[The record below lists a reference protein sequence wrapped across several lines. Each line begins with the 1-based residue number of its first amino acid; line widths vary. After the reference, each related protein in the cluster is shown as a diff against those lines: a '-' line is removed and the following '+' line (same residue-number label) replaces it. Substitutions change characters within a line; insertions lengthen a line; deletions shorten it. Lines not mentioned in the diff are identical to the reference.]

1 MRPCPWA
8 SSWTQKK
15 VNGYATTVEIHSIS
29 YVQIHTHMAQELLYM
44 VKLKTNRLW
53 NGSYV
58 GDDLTVTQTIKSKP
72 LDFWVKWAATVM
84 ALIHVWLISHD
95 VEPWYKYTGVTQAAL
110 WLWLGVLWR
119 QPSIIL
125 LNVIMILIYIKGIVG
140 L

>member
-15 VNGYATTVEIHSIS
+15 VNGSETTVEIHSMS
-29 YVQIHTHMAQELLYM
+29 YVQTHTHMAQELSCM
-44 VKLKTNRLW
+44 AKLKTNRLW

-58 GDDLTVTQTIKSKP
+58 GANLTLTQTIKSKP
-72 LDFWVKWAATVM
+72 LDFWVKWGATVM

-110 WLWLGVLWR
+110 WLWLGVLWQ
-119 QPSIIL
+119 QPSIML

-140 L
+140 V